1 MRRKRIYF
9 ITCLIFIISLIC
21 GHTVSASEGE
31 EKEDVTSFYTD
42 IDYDEVQSVLGDVL
56 STDENFNFSDY
67 VSDLISGEKS
77 FSLTSIV
84 NDILKAVKS
93 EIQFHKNTLIR
104 LISIALIAAL
114 FTNFTN
120 VFQNNQVAETGFYV
134 TYLLLFSILTAS
146 FLVVTT
152 IASDAI
158 SSLLTFMKAL
168 IPTYFLTVTFSAGAD
183 TSMVF
188 YESTIILIT
197 IADYILV
204 GFVLPTIN
212 IYFILS
218 LANNLSKEDMLS
230 KLTELLELVIQWT
243 LKTLFGAVIGFNAIQ
258 GLIVPVVNHV
268 KTSLVMKAA
277 TAIPGVG
284 NALGTAAETVLSA
297 GVLVKNAI
305 GVAGLLVII
314 MICAIP
320 LIKLVIYVLIYK
332 LGVAVIQPISDK
344 RIMNCMNA
352 SASAAK
358 LLLHTVFIGMILFLF
373 TIAVIAAS
381 TNLRLG

>member
-1 MRRKRIYF
+1 MRKMRICM
-9 ITCLIFIISLIC
+9 IAILLIFLSLIL
-21 GHTVSASEGE
+21 GQSVSAN
-31 EKEDVTSFYTD
+31 EDTKKDLTSYYTD
-42 IDYDEVQSVLGDVL
+42 INYDEVQDVLGEVL
-56 STDENFNFSDY
+56 SKEEGFNFSEY
-67 VSDLISGEKS
+67 VTNLITGEKS
-77 FSLTSIV
+77 FTLTNII
-84 NDILKAVKS
+84 NDILSAVK
-93 EIQFHKNTLIR
+93 EELKFHKNTLFR
-104 LISIALIAAL
+104 LISIALIAAV

-120 VFQNNQVAETGFYV
+120 IFQNNQVAETGFYI

-146 FLVVTT
+146 FLIVTT
-152 IASDAI
+152 VAADTINN
-158 SSLLTFMKAL
+158 LLLFMKAL
-168 IPTYFLTVTFSAGAD
+168 IPTFFLTVAFSAGAD
-183 TSMVF
+183 TSLIF
-188 YESTIILIT
+188 YESTIIMIT
-197 IADYILV
+197 LADYILV
-204 GFVLPTIN
+204 GFVLPAIN

-243 LKTLFGAVIGFNAIQ
+243 LKTLFGAVVGFNAIQ

-268 KTSLVMKAA
+268 KNSLVLKAA
-277 TAIPGVG
+277 TAIPGIG
-284 NALGTAAETVLSA
+284 NALGTATETVLSA

-305 GVAGLLVII
+305 GVAGLLVILT
-314 MICAIP
+314 ICSIP
-320 LIKLVIYVLIYK
+320 LIKLVFYVLIYK